1 MPTVVHSQM
10 CIFSWGLAPKSG
22 LKSRG
27 DLRVWT
33 YRHYKRWTDGHRYHD
48 ITHWFAE
55 VSHGKP
61 QFQCFHYFI
70 GGVRIRIRS
79 GYGYEDAASLAED
92 LSTNPYPFRIQH
104 VLTPIA

>member
-33 YRHYKRWTDGHRYHD
+33 
-48 ITHWFAE
+48 
-55 VSHGKP
+55 
-61 QFQCFHYFI
+61 
-70 GGVRIRIRS
+70 
-79 GYGYEDAASLAED
+79 
-92 LSTNPYPFRIQH
+92 
-104 VLTPIA
+104 

>member
-70 GGVRIRIRS
+70 GGSESESGVDMAMKMLLHWLRTYPQILIHS
-79 GYGYEDAASLAED
+79 GYNTFSL
-92 LSTNPYPFRIQH
+92 P
-104 VLTPIA
+104 